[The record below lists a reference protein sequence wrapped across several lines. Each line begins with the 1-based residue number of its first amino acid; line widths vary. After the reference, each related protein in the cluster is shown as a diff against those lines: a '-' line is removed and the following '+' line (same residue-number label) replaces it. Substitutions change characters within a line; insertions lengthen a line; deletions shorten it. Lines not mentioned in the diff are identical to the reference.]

1 MEVAM
6 TIGLTRRPADSLFA
20 LRRLNTMLDDAFA
33 NWPSLGENGS
43 VTSAWVPAVDITENK
58 ETVRI
63 TTELPGV
70 QPEDVK
76 LSVENN
82 VLTIRGEKR
91 STHEE
96 KNDRMHRYERQYGS
110 FERTF
115 SLPGTVDVDRIEA
128 RYDNGVL
135 TVEMPKVERAK
146 PKQIEIKAQA

>member
-1 MEVAM
+1 M

-43 VTSAWVPAVDITENK
+43 VTSAWVPPVDITENK

-146 PKQIEIKAQA
+146 PKQIEITARA

>member
-1 MEVAM
+1 M
-6 TIGLTRRPADSLFA
+6 TIGLARRPADSLFA
-20 LRRLNTMLDDAFA
+20 LRRLNSMLDDAFA
-33 NWPSLGENGS
+33 NWPALGENGS

-58 ETVRI
+58 EVVRI

-70 QPEDVK
+70 RPEDVK
-76 LSVENN
+76 LSVENSI
-82 VLTIRGEKR
+82 LSIRGEKR

-96 KNDRMHRYERQYGS
+96 KTDRMHRYERQYGS

-115 SLPGTVDVDRIEA
+115 SLPSTVDVERIEA

-135 TVEMPKVERAK
+135 TVELPKVEKAK

>member
-1 MEVAM
+1 MDTITEAAM
-6 TIGLTRRPADSLFA
+6 TIGLARRPADSLFA
-20 LRRLNTMLDDAFA
+20 LRRLNSMLDDAFA
-33 NWPSLGENGS
+33 NWPATGETGS

-58 ETVRI
+58 ELLRI

-70 QPEDVK
+70 RPEDVK

-96 KNDRMHRYERQYGS
+96 KTDRMHRYERQYGS

-115 SLPGTVDVDRIEA
+115 ALPGTVDVERIEA

-135 TVEMPKVERAK
+135 TVELPKA
-146 PKQIEIKAQA
+146 

>member
-1 MEVAM
+1 M
-6 TIGLTRRPADSLFA
+6 TIGLARRPADSLFA
-20 LRRLNTMLDDAFA
+20 LRRLNSMLDDAFA
-33 NWPSLGENGS
+33 NWPALGENGS

-58 ETVRI
+58 EVVRI

-70 QPEDVK
+70 RPEDVK
-76 LSVENN
+76 LSVENSI
-82 VLTIRGEKR
+82 LSIRGEKR

-96 KNDRMHRYERQYGS
+96 KTDRMHRFERQYGS

-115 SLPGTVDVDRIEA
+115 SLPSTVDVERIEA

-135 TVEMPKVERAK
+135 TVELPKVERAK

>member
-1 MEVAM
+1 M